1 MLFLCHHKLFSPKSR
16 LILFFLTGGLL
27 FQRPWTP
34 GCYWKGSDMSK
45 GSIFGWNK
53 ASQSIYSLWYSALK
67 MKTKARQGQGQ
78 PITPQTQEPSRWELP
93 SSPCTHL
100 SVIFLA
106 VCRNR
111 AWSFSFRECS
121 AWEMSDADRSMHCLQ
136 FAICWASLRSLIT
149 LNKSMEMVT
158 RVGSLSENSSG
169 WTFLM
174 CAFCC
179 TLVILQ

>member
-1 MLFLCHHKLFSPKSR
+1 MESYFKGLELQAATERLWHVKGKHLQLEQSNSKCLLFLVLSLENENKSKER
-16 LILFFLTGGLL
+16 V
-27 FQRPWTP
+27 RPTNHTP
-34 GCYWKGSDMSK
+34 DTED
-45 GSIFGWNK
+45 
-53 ASQSIYSLWYSALK
+53 QH
-67 MKTKARQGQGQ
+67 
-78 PITPQTQEPSRWELP
+78 WEFP

-149 LNKSMEMVT
+149 LNKSMERVT
-158 RVGSLSENSSG
+158 WVSLCSENALG
-169 WTFLM
+169 WTLVM

-179 TLVILQ
+179 M